1 MRERLPR
8 LVDPYNP
15 QSVKNSAYEL
25 SMGDEAYIT
34 DSRRSNTRIR
44 LKIRRGQHVIIPAG
58 QLALLLVHESIEIP
72 QDALGFIS
80 MKSRFK
86 MRGLVNVS
94 GFHVDPG
101 YQGKLV
107 FSVFNAGSNEIMIRR
122 REPTFL
128 LWFTSLDR
136 YSTDPYA
143 GARQGQS
150 EITSDQ
156 YMNLSGPT
164 YNPTAL
170 AQRVA
175 ELERTAKTWRN
186 ILIGVLV
193 IAVASLYPDLIEGL
207 QDLLSAVREWADR
220 EPSPVSTP

>member
-1 MRERLPR
+1 M
-8 LVDPYNP
+8 
-15 QSVKNSAYEL
+15 
-25 SMGDEAYIT
+25 
-34 DSRRSNTRIR
+34 
-44 LKIRRGQHVIIPAG
+44 VIPPG
-58 QLALLLVHESIEIP
+58 QLALLLVHEKVEIP

-107 FSVFNAGSNEIMIRR
+107 FSVFNAGSNDIMIRR

-128 LWFTSLDR
+128 LWLTSLDR
-136 YSTDPYA
+136 YSTDPYV
-143 GARQGQS
+143 GGRQGRS

-170 AQRVA
+170 AQRVT

-186 ILIGVLV
+186 FLIGVLV
-193 IAVASLYPDLIEGL
+193 IAAASLYPDLIEGL
-207 QDLLSAVREWADR
+207 QDLLSAMREWADR
-220 EPSPVSTP
+220 EPSPESTP

>member
-1 MRERLPR
+1 MRDRLPS
-8 LVDPYNP
+8 LVKPYDPER
-15 QSVKNSAYEL
+15 VKNSAYEL
-25 SMGDEAYIT
+25 SMGDEAHIT
-34 DSRRSNTRIR
+34 DSRRIRTRIR
-44 LKIRRGQHVIIPAG
+44 LRIRRGQHVVIPPG
-58 QLALLLVHESIEIP
+58 QLALLLVHEKVEIP

-101 YQGKLV
+101 YRGNLV
-107 FSVFNAGSNEIMIRR
+107 FSVFNAGSNDIMIRK

-128 LWFTSLDR
+128 LWLASLDR
-136 YSTDPYA
+136 YSTDPYD
-143 GARQGQS
+143 GGRQGKS

-156 YMNLSGPT
+156 KMNLGGPT

-170 AQRVA
+170 AQRVT

-186 ILIGVLV
+186 VFVGVLV
-193 IAVASLYPDLIEGL
+193 ITVAGLFSDLIEGL
-207 QDLLSAVREWADR
+207 QDLLSAILEWADR
-220 EPSPVSTP
+220 EPPSESTP